1 MESVTSK
8 MHCSSTINTNC
19 MLYSKAIFDWQTVVV
34 YMVVLWD
41 SSSSSSSSTQFLKRG
56 LLFTHNG
63 LSKITISVQR
73 VVEQKK

>member
-41 SSSSSSSSTQFLKRG
+41 SSSSSTQFLKRG